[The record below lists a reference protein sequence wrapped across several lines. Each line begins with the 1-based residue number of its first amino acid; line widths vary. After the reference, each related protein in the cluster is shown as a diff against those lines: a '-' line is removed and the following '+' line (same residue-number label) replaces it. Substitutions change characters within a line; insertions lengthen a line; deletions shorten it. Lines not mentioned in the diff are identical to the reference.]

1 MSTMTDTDLD
11 GQIKT
16 LEAEVKRLEEVNDD
30 AIANAPRD
38 PDTKAIRI
46 DAALKAEF
54 QKNLA
59 DINEAKEQRDLFAQM
74 KSLREYGNQPERSP
88 VAFSGQAL
96 TSTTGNGNGHALTTY
111 DNRPKSL
118 AEMFTESDA
127 FKALDGG
134 KAGLTMTSP
143 WEINIPDMAKTAR
156 WLSNEVKDV
165 YLDMPSGDIPGGFR
179 SVQRDDVV
187 LEPMRR
193 MRVRDLFP
201 VQTTTAGII
210 EYFRIT
216 GYVDMN
222 NASMVPERANGA
234 FALKPQTELEFVG
247 RQTMTRIIAHWEA
260 VHRTVIADV
269 PQLRGIIDTELMYGL
284 RLHEDYQILQGT
296 GTGEDLPGILNDP
309 DIQTYARPG
318 SAAANEQK
326 ADDIRRAMTK
336 AILSY
341 YEPTG
346 VVVHPNDWEDIEL
359 IKDSQG
365 RYITTLAVTEG
376 AAQRL
381 WRVPVVDTPA
391 MPEGTFL
398 TGAFGL
404 GATLYDREQANI
416 RIAEQHADFFLRNA
430 VVVLAEER
438 LALAVKRPESFV
450 KGTFGA

>member
-1 MSTMTDTDLD
+1 MSTMTDVDLSE
-11 GQIKT
+11 QIKAFDT
-16 LEAEVKRLEEVNDD
+16 EVKRLEQVNDD

-38 PDTKAIRI
+38 PETKAIKI
-46 DAALKAEF
+46 DQALKAEF

-59 DINEAKEQRDLFAQM
+59 EINEAKEQRALFEQM
-74 KSLREYGNQPERSP
+74 KSLRDYGSQPERQP
-88 VAFSGQAL
+88 EAFRGAAIEKA
-96 TSTTGNGNGHALTTY
+96 NGVGHYAPNM

-179 SVQRDDVV
+179 PVQRDDIV

-309 DIQTYARPG
+309 DIQHYSRSG
-318 SAAANEQK
+318 SAPANEQK

-404 GATLYDREQANI
+404 GATLYDRETATI